1 MEQQIKRLLEQV
13 VHPETGKDLVTSGFV
28 EHIGAADGKATV
40 VLRFAK
46 SHDPFAVKI
55 KNQVE
60 ALLREALPGTE
71 VLVVVKEGGQP
82 PRPEPKLKTATG
94 AIARIIAVAD
104 YYDMIINPSAEF
116 WAKTKKQAVRE
127 LFSASG
133 LLFDP
138 EVVKAFIETLG

>member
-1 MEQQIKRLLEQV
+1 MEQQIKRLLGQV

-60 ALLREALPGTE
+60 ALLREALPGAE

-82 PRPEPKLKTATG
+82 PRPEPKL
-94 AIARIIAVAD
+94 
-104 YYDMIINPSAEF
+104 
-116 WAKTKKQAVRE
+116 
-127 LFSASG
+127 
-133 LLFDP
+133 
-138 EVVKAFIETLG
+138 